1 VGRICI
7 VVAKQVK
14 VWYNIKVAKRQT
26 LYIWRIENMML
37 LIAKRLGFEFITFFI
52 LATIYYK
59 LFHKHEKWFKQSIK
73 ISLVLSIIW
82 TILYCLDMVV
92 FR

>member
-1 VGRICI
+1 MGRICI

-37 LIAKRLGFEFITFFI
+37 LIAKRFGFEFITFFI
-52 LATIYYK
+52 LAEIYYK
-59 LFHKHEKWFKQSIK
+59 LSHKHEKWFKQSIR

>member
-1 VGRICI
+1 
-7 VVAKQVK
+7 
-14 VWYNIKVAKRQT
+14 
-26 LYIWRIENMML
+26 MML

-59 LFHKHEKWFKQSIK
+59 LFHKHEKWFKQSIR

-92 FR
+92 FRWKEGYGEKHHTLSFSLLGQ